1 VVVAALAAV
10 MTATLILLLVAH
22 EVSRWLGVTAQRV
35 LMRVF
40 GILLA
45 AIAVQ
50 ALFNGIA
57 ASGLLAGRS

>member
-1 VVVAALAAV
+1 MAI
-10 MTATLILLLVAH
+10 TLILLVLANELNHV
-22 EVSRWLGVTAQRV
+22 LGVTAQRV
-35 LMRVF
+35 LIRVF

-57 ASGLLAGRS
+57 ASGLIPGGTKLS